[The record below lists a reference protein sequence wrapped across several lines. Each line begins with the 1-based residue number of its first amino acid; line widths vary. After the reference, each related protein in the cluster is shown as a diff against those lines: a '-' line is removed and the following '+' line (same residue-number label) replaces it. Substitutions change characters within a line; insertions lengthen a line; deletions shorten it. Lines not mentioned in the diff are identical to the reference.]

1 MVLGG
6 RFLMTEGQSTWGT
19 TNVEILHI
27 IGYDRR
33 YKRFTVVAYDTEGT
47 YYVAAAGPYNQER
60 KAVVMSGEDHDPL
73 LGTQRYDMVIR
84 IESPDRYVVEVI
96 FKDPAHTQG
105 KAEFK
110 MVEVTCTRAK

>member
-1 MVLGG
+1 M
-6 RFLMTEGQSTWGT
+6 
-19 TNVEILHI
+19 NVEILNI

-47 YYVAAAGPYNQER
+47 YYVSAAGPYDAQR
-60 KAVVMSGEDHDPL
+60 KAVVMSGEDRDPL
-73 LGTQRYDMVIR
+73 LGLQKYDMVIR
-84 IESPDRYVVEVI
+84 IESADRYVVEII

-110 MVEVTCTRAK
+110 MVEVASTRAK